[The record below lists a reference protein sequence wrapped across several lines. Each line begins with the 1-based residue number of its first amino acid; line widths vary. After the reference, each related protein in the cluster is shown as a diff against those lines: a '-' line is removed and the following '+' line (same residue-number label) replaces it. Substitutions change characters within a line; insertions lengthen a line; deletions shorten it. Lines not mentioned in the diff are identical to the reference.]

1 MATATAVGWKNG
13 LQTPATYFGLVV
25 LQSVCFV
32 HHQTSPLDGTQHRLV
47 YGDQLIGGE
56 QDMELD
62 LGFLLEVQRKRKVR
76 IEDSREADSLHI
88 W

>member
-1 MATATAVGWKNG
+1 M
-13 LQTPATYFGLVV
+13 QTSATYFGLVV

-32 HHQTSPLDGTQHRLV
+32 HHQTSRLV